1 MKRYRLMTSVLMGAV
16 TIAGCAKAPRVDA
29 TNDATLA
36 RSFVEVG
43 RSLPEAEREK
53 FTLAAYKLALG
64 DDFKGYPKVERSK
77 IQSKAQFFKALHGMT
92 GREVISKGK

>member
-1 MKRYRLMTSVLMGAV
+1 MASVLMGALA
-16 TIAGCAKAPRVDA
+16 IAGCAKAPRIDA

-36 RSFVEVG
+36 RSFAEVG
-43 RSLPEAEREK
+43 RSLSVADREK
-53 FTLAAYKLALG
+53 FLNAAYKLALG

-77 IQSKAQFFKALHGMT
+77 AQSKARLFKALHGMT